1 MARSKD
7 ALGSPA
13 LRRLAGLVVTLALPV
28 WSGSARAAPE
38 LPVIR
43 AAETVRLP
51 LLYAVAPDLSGGASV
66 SAILGALSDAV
77 REETDLLPVGRDLA
91 DRGGQ
96 ADCAGVELVCAVDAS
111 LTAEPA
117 AQLVWYVAILSLDGR
132 PAVVSRLLDRP
143 AIAGVDPARTP
154 RERKDAL
161 LGFTSPIT
169 VTVDPAD
176 PGPALRR
183 LVRSYRD
190 RFDRFGHWAP
200 YASLELSSNV
210 DGAQLTVDER
220 TVGTVRAGT
229 QRVEQLRA
237 GTRRVGLGLPGYD
250 PVVATVELGPG
261 DVARLDL
268 ELSRSRGP
276 LVDIFLW
283 GGVGLI
289 GAGAA
294 VSAVGAVAAGGR
306 STPVCIQIAVEAPC
320 PRQGEFVTTG
330 GETGGVP
337 NPPGLAIAPFG
348 FALAA
353 TGLGLVAGSWLGAD
367 LGEHWWWISALSS
380 LAVGAG
386 TYGLAVALDGPNV
399 DYAFR

>member
-13 LRRLAGLVVTLALPV
+13 WRRLAGLLALALPLAP
-28 WSGSARAAPE
+28 GAAAAE
-38 LPVIR
+38 VPVLR

-51 LLYAVAPDLSGGASV
+51 LLYAVAPDLSGGVSV
-66 SAILGALSDAV
+66 SAILGALSDAL
-77 REETDLLPVGRDLA
+77 RADTDLLPVGRDLA
-91 DRGGQ
+91 DRGGL
-96 ADCAGVELVCAVDAS
+96 ADCAGVELVCAVEAS
-111 LTAEPA
+111 LKAEPA

-143 AIAGVDPARTP
+143 AIAGVDPGRPPA
-154 RERKDAL
+154 ERKDAL
-161 LGFTSPIT
+161 LGLTSPIT
-169 VTVDPAD
+169 VVVDPAD
-176 PGPALRR
+176 PGPALTR

-210 DGAQLTVDER
+210 DGAQLIVDDR
-220 TVGTVRAGT
+220 TVGTVRAGV

-237 GTRRVGLGLPGYD
+237 GTRRVGLSLPGYD
-250 PVVATVELGPG
+250 PAVATIELGPG
-261 DVARLDL
+261 DAARL
-268 ELSRSRGP
+268 ELALTRSRGP

-283 GGVGLI
+283 GGLGLV

-294 VSAVGAVAAGGR
+294 VSVAGAVAAGGR
-306 STPVCIQIAVEAPC
+306 GEPVCVQVTVDAPC
-320 PRQGEFVTTG
+320 PRQNEFVTSVAATD
-330 GETGGVP
+330 VAP
-337 NPPGLAIAPFG
+337 NPPGFAIAPFG

-353 TGLGLVAGSWLGAD
+353 TGIGLVAGSWLGAD

-399 DYAFR
+399 RYAFQ